1 MLDFQNATLL
11 SYNHRNNFGGG
22 EVFRTG
28 SVKEISVRGF
38 IQSKTQNKDIEGV
51 KEAQLQIQDFIDV
64 ANDWEDITIN
74 GHNFGKGR
82 VVSIDF
88 VSSASTFQDNVRFA
102 QFSAKLEIPTSTNG
116 DELYNLRGET
126 YRGVLS
132 SIDKTSSAL
141 SEFDESFDFDIAED
155 NTYSYSHNLTV
166 NFVSGVQPEMIASGA
181 RYDSNKEYF
190 IKNLES
196 DEKYLLTQSASE
208 SLRRIDTSANIISS
222 DGEFTPTDTSAID
235 IAESSRVGSTASSS
249 SYSAS
254 YLPANAIDSDNDT
267 DFVAKTKD
275 SGADNYQWWEIDLGH
290 NVYDLTKI
298 LVRNRG
304 VEIAVNNSGGYAIGD
319 HTSSGITVDAIP
331 KDLLSGAKI
340 YFENGGIFTLTS
352 GASSGATSIV
362 GNLTVANLVDDE
374 KGDTVSSVTRLY
386 LNNFRISVF
395 EEGYTKNQNVTAD
408 VLATSHA
415 KYLTYSSD
423 HYNADNTFPDPDLTV
438 SLPAGVYGRYIR
450 IQWLSM
456 TTTGGGTNRIGV
468 SSLGF
473 SEFQLYSSR
482 SIVKA
487 YNASASTDDLV
498 KASVK
503 LIKTNPIAQS
513 KKAARRIFEAR
524 PALGFIDAKYS
535 GYYQVTGK
543 SLYSETYD
551 LSNHTCSFG
560 KSFSLSPETGT
571 NYSVKY
577 DHTLSIGEDGI
588 SVITE
593 NGKVKGREVPFF
605 STARTAAETEIQ
617 NSYSRV
623 TGMFSGYCAGYNNG
637 SYFLPYTSGINHGPS
652 GMYIDVFDRPTDISR
667 TYNSGEGSV
676 DYSVTYSNDP
686 KITGSYFHERNISIS
701 KDAGDIFSVEE
712 NGTIS
717 LYQSRRISPQSLK
730 DIYNSME
737 AIIEVTID
745 NSGGYSIAN
754 GLTMSVNTL
763 SDNISSGTKIY
774 FKSGGEFTLTSGAS
788 SGATQIVGNLE
799 TANVSNDEK
808 GNTTSSIKTRCQKAL
823 NDYRSKTND
832 YISVMT
838 LNAVSSRI
846 NFKAH
851 GKTLTYGKEFS
862 DDKTLIDSNNL
873 KKFSLSVSDSPPVYI
888 STDYQIPNFG
898 RTKDRNGYIFNQKG
912 NYATMGKRT
921 VTCNGVLRR
930 VNTHNHLDI
939 YSPLF
944 TTDNLIS
951 YDNGDTSGLSVMTA
965 LKYMRTQC
973 KVKARDVWSNFG
985 LNKNSFKEIY
995 VSDVSYSFD
1004 SQRNVSL
1011 TMSFDYA
1018 GGRSDFDLAYRDG
1031 GLIEKVINNTT

>member
-1 MLDFQNATLL
+1 MLNFQNATLL
-11 SYNHRNNFGGG
+11 SYTHRNNFGGG

-28 SVKEISVRGF
+28 SVKEISVKGF
-38 IQSKTQNKDIEGV
+38 IQSKTQNKDLEGV

-82 VVSIDF
+82 VTSINF
-88 VSSASTFQDNVRFA
+88 ASSASTFQDNIRFA
-102 QFSAKLEIPTSTNG
+102 EFDARLEIPTSTNG

-126 YRGVLS
+126 YRGLLS
-132 SIDKTSSAL
+132 SIDRTSSAL
-141 SEFDESFDFDIAED
+141 SEFDESFDFNVEED
-155 NTYSYSHNLTV
+155 NTYSYDHSLTV

-181 RYDSNKEYF
+181 RYDSSKEYF

-196 DEKYLLTQSASE
+196 DEKYLFTQSASE
-208 SLRRIDTSANIISS
+208 SLKRIDTSANIISS

-254 YLPANAIDSDNDT
+254 FLPANAIDSDNDT

-275 SGADNYQWWEIDLGH
+275 SGADNYQWWEIDLGC

-304 VEIAVNNSGGYAIGD
+304 VEIAVNNASGYSIAN
-319 HTSSGITVDAIP
+319 GITISVDAIP

-374 KGDTVSSVTRLY
+374 KGDTVSPATRLY
-386 LNNFRISVF
+386 LNNFRVSVF
-395 EEGYTKNQNVTAD
+395 EEGYTKSQNVTAA
-408 VLATSHA
+408 VLATSYA

-423 HYNADNTFPDPDLTV
+423 HYNTDNTFPDPDLTV

-456 TTTGGGTNRIGV
+456 TTTGGGTTRLGV
-468 SSLGF
+468 SALGF

-503 LIKTNPIAQS
+503 LTKANPIAQS

-543 SLYSETYD
+543 SLYSETYN

-560 KSFSLSPETGT
+560 KSFTLNQETGT
-571 NYSVKY
+571 NYSVHY
-577 DHTLSIGEDGI
+577 DHRVSIGEDGI
-588 SVITE
+588 STITE
-593 NGKVKGREVPFF
+593 NGRVKGKEVPFF
-605 STARTAAETEIQ
+605 STARTAVETEIQ

-623 TGMFSGYCAGYNNG
+623 TGVFSGYCAGYNNG

-676 DYSVTYSNDP
+676 EYSVTYSNDP
-686 KITGSYFHERNISIS
+686 KITGSYFHDRTVSIS
-701 KDAGDIFSVEE
+701 KGEGDNFSVEE
-712 NGTIS
+712 GGTIT
-717 LYQSRRISPQSLK
+717 LYQSRRISPQNLK

-774 FKSGGEFTLTSGAS
+774 FKSGGKFTLTSGAS

-808 GNTTSSIKTRCQKAL
+808 GNTTSSVKLRCQKAL

-832 YISVMT
+832 YTFMT
-838 LNAVSSRI
+838 LNAVSSKI
-846 NFKAH
+846 GFQAH
-851 GKTLTYGKEFS
+851 GKSLTYSKVFS
-862 DDKTLIDSNNL
+862 DDLTIIDSNNL
-873 KKFSLSVSDSPPVYI
+873 KKFSLSISDSPPLYM

-898 RTKDRNGYIFNQKG
+898 KTRSRNGYIFNQKG
-912 NYATMGKRT
+912 NFASMGKRT
-921 VTCNGVLRR
+921 VTCNGILRR
-930 VNTHNHLDI
+930 VNTHNHLEVFSGSDVVT
-939 YSPLF
+939 S
-944 TTDNLIS
+944 NLMS
-951 YDNGDTSGLSVMTA
+951 YDSGDTSGLSVMTA

-973 KVKARDVWSNFG
+973 KARARDVWSNFG
-985 LNKNSFKEIY
+985 LDKNKFKEIY
-995 VSDVSYSFD
+995 ISDVSYSFD
-1004 SQRNVSL
+1004 SERNVSL

-1018 GGRSDFDLAYRDG
+1018 GGRADVDLAYRDG
-1031 GLIEKVINNTT
+1031 GLIEKVLNDTT

>member
-1 MLDFQNATLL
+1 MLDFKNASLL

-38 IQSKTQNKDIEGV
+38 IQSKTQNKDLEGV

-82 VVSIDF
+82 VLSIDF
-88 VSSASTFQDNVRFA
+88 ASSSSTFEDNIRFA
-102 QFSAKLEIPTSTNG
+102 QFSATLEIPTSTNG

-141 SEFDESFDFDIAED
+141 SAFDESFDFNIADD
-155 NTYSYSHNLTV
+155 NTYSYEHNLTV
-166 NFVSGVQPEMIASGA
+166 NFISGVQPEMIASGA
-181 RYDSNKEYF
+181 RYDSSKEYF

-208 SLRRIDTSANIISS
+208 SLRRIDTSADIISS

-254 YLPANAIDSDNDT
+254 FLPANAIDSDNDT

-275 SGADNYQWWEIDLGH
+275 SGADNYQWWEIDLGC

-298 LVRNRG
+298 FIRNRG
-304 VEIAVNNSGGYAIGD
+304 VEVRVNYSGVYAIGD
-319 HTSSGITVDAIP
+319 YTSSGITVDAIP

-340 YFENGGIFTLTS
+340 YFQNGGIFTLTS

-362 GNLTVANLVDDE
+362 GNLTVASLNNNE
-374 KGDTVSSVTRLY
+374 KGDTVSPATRLY
-386 LNNFRISVF
+386 LNNFRVSVF
-395 EEGYTKNQNVTAD
+395 EEGYTKSQNVTAA
-408 VLATSHA
+408 VLATSYA

-423 HYNADNTFPDPDLTV
+423 HYHTDNTFPDPDLTV

-456 TTTGGGTNRIGV
+456 TTTGGGTTRLGV
-468 SSLGF
+468 SALGF

-487 YNASASTDDLV
+487 YNASASTGDLV

-503 LIKTNPIAQS
+503 LIKANPIAQS
-513 KKAARRIFEAR
+513 KKAARRIFEAS

-560 KSFSLSPETGT
+560 KAFALNQETGT
-571 NYSVKY
+571 NYSVNY
-577 DHTLSIGEDGI
+577 DHTLSVGEDGI

-593 NGKVKGREVPFF
+593 NGTVQGRAVPFF
-605 STARTAAETEIQ
+605 STARVAAEIEIQ

-623 TGMFSGYCAGYNNG
+623 TGMFSGYCAGYNGG
-637 SYFLPYTSGINHGPS
+637 SYFLPYASGVNHGPS
-652 GMYIDVFDRPTDISR
+652 GIYIDVFDRPTDISR

-676 DYSVTYSNDP
+676 GYSVTYSNDP

-701 KDAGDIFSVEE
+701 KDAEDSFSVEE
-712 NGTIS
+712 NGTIT

-730 DIYNSME
+730 SLY
-737 AIIEVTID
+737 A
-745 NSGGYSIAN
+745 
-754 GLTMSVNTL
+754 
-763 SDNISSGTKIY
+763 
-774 FKSGGEFTLTSGAS
+774 
-788 SGATQIVGNLE
+788 ATEG
-799 TANVSNDEK
+799 D
-808 GNTTSSIKTRCQKAL
+808 IKTRCQKEL
-823 NDYRSKTND
+823 NDYRLKTND
-832 YISVMT
+832 YTSIT

-846 NFKAH
+846 NFQAH
-851 GKTLTYGKEFS
+851 GKTLTYTKTFS
-862 DDKTLIDSNNL
+862 DDETLMDSDNL
-873 KKFSLSVSDSPPVYI
+873 KKFSMSISDSPPIYV

-898 RTKDRNGYIFNQKG
+898 LSHRRNGYIFNQRG

-921 VTCNGVLRR
+921 VTCNGTLRR
-930 VNTHNHLDI
+930 VNTHNHLEVLSGGDVVT
-939 YSPLF
+939 SKLM
-944 TTDNLIS
+944 S

-973 KVKARDVWSNFG
+973 KAKAREVWSKFG
-985 LNKNSFKEIY
+985 LNKNNFSEIY

-1004 SQRNVSL
+1004 SGRNVSL

-1018 GGRSDFDLAYRDG
+1018 GGRSDVDLAYRDG
-1031 GLIEKVINNTT
+1031 GLIEKVVNNTA

>member
-1 MLDFQNATLL
+1 
-11 SYNHRNNFGGG
+11 
-22 EVFRTG
+22 
-28 SVKEISVRGF
+28 
-38 IQSKTQNKDIEGV
+38 
-51 KEAQLQIQDFIDV
+51 
-64 ANDWEDITIN
+64 
-74 GHNFGKGR
+74 
-82 VVSIDF
+82 
-88 VSSASTFQDNVRFA
+88 
-102 QFSAKLEIPTSTNG
+102 
-116 DELYNLRGET
+116 
-126 YRGVLS
+126 
-132 SIDKTSSAL
+132 
-141 SEFDESFDFDIAED
+141 
-155 NTYSYSHNLTV
+155 
-166 NFVSGVQPEMIASGA
+166 
-181 RYDSNKEYF
+181 
-190 IKNLES
+190 
-196 DEKYLLTQSASE
+196 
-208 SLRRIDTSANIISS
+208 
-222 DGEFTPTDTSAID
+222 
-235 IAESSRVGSTASSS
+235 
-249 SYSAS
+249 
-254 YLPANAIDSDNDT
+254 
-267 DFVAKTKD
+267 
-275 SGADNYQWWEIDLGH
+275 
-290 NVYDLTKI
+290 
-298 LVRNRG
+298 
-304 VEIAVNNSGGYAIGD
+304 
-319 HTSSGITVDAIP
+319 VDAIP

-374 KGDTVSSVTRLY
+374 KGDTVSSATRLY

-560 KSFSLSPETGT
+560 KTFSSNQETGT

-588 SVITE
+588 SIITE

-652 GMYIDVFDRPTDISR
+652 GMYIDVFDRPTSISR

-676 DYSVTYSNDP
+676 GYSVAYSNDP
-686 KITGSYFHERNISIS
+686 KITGGYFCERNVSIS
-701 KDAGDIFSVEE
+701 KDGKETFSVQED
-712 NGTIS
+712 GTIN

-730 DIYNSME
+730 DLY
-737 AIIEVTID
+737 A
-745 NSGGYSIAN
+745 
-754 GLTMSVNTL
+754 
-763 SDNISSGTKIY
+763 
-774 FKSGGEFTLTSGAS
+774 
-788 SGATQIVGNLE
+788 ATEG
-799 TANVSNDEK
+799 D
-808 GNTTSSIKTRCQKAL
+808 IKTRCQKEL

-832 YISVMT
+832 YTSMT

-846 NFKAH
+846 NFQAH
-851 GKTLTYGKEFS
+851 GKTLTYTKTFS

-873 KKFSLSVSDSPPVYI
+873 KKFSMSISDSPPIYL

-898 RTKDRNGYIFNQKG
+898 KKNSKNGYTFNQKG
-912 NYATMGKRT
+912 NFASIGKRT
-921 VTCNGVLRR
+921 IKCEGILRR

-951 YDNGDTSGLSVMTA
+951 YDNGDTSGLSVMTT
-965 LKYMRTQC
+965 LKYMSNEC
-973 KVKARDVWSNFG
+973 KAKAREVWANFG
-985 LNKNSFKEIY
+985 LDKNKFREIY
-995 VSDVSYSFD
+995 VSDVSYTFNSE
-1004 SQRNVSL
+1004 RNVTF

-1018 GGRSDFDLAYRDG
+1018 GGRSDIDLAYRDG
-1031 GLIEKVINNTT
+1031 GLIEKVLNDTT